1 MADIAD
7 SAAPVPPIGSGSRDS
22 AAPQEPVPAQPMS
35 WPGREPSDVDAALAP
50 VRVTGGIN
58 ASFVRDGAKTV
69 VASIA
74 ERGGY
79 RLARPSTF
87 APHLEALQ
95 VNTGGGIA
103 GGDMI
108 ETRYELGP
116 GADVAHTTS
125 SAERVYRSAGA
136 PARLDIRLTLAPAA
150 RLDWLPQQTI
160 LYAGAHVQ
168 RRIEVH
174 AAADSRLVMVEITA
188 FGRPHS
194 REGLS
199 PVDFNDQWRV
209 HRGGRLVYAEAVRL
223 SGELGETL
231 ARPAVAG
238 GGRAS
243 ALILLLGKDASEL
256 VEPLRRALDRSACET
271 GVSTWDGLLA
281 ARAIARQPGDLIA
294 ALARAIPLLSGR
306 ALPRVW
312 AT

>member
-1 MADIAD
+1 MADVVD
-7 SAAPVPPIGSGSRDS
+7 PAASSTTPGNPVED
-22 AAPQEPVPAQPMS
+22 VPAPRLQTDTAIPKAR
-35 WPGREPSDVDAALAP
+35 PDLDAALAP

-58 ASFVRDGAKTV
+58 ASFVRDGARTV

-103 GGDMI
+103 GGDRI
-108 ETRYELGP
+108 ETRYDLGP
-116 GADVAHTTS
+116 GADIAHTTS

-136 PARLDIRLTLAPAA
+136 PARLDVRLALASGA

-160 LYAGAHVQ
+160 LYAGAHLA

-174 AAADSRLVMVEITA
+174 AAEDSRLLMVEMTA
-188 FGRPHS
+188 FGRPLS
-194 REGLS
+194 RES
-199 PVDFNDQWRV
+199 AAPVDLNDQWRV

-223 SGELGETL
+223 SGELGDTL
-231 ARPAVAG
+231 ARPAIAG

-243 ALILLLGKDASEL
+243 ALVLLLGREAAEQVD
-256 VEPLRRALDRSACET
+256 PLRRVLEGDVCET
-271 GVSTWDGLLA
+271 GVSTWDGILA
-281 ARAIARQPGDLIA
+281 ARLLARRPGDLISM
-294 ALARAIPLLSGR
+294 LSRAIPMLSGR

>member
-1 MADIAD
+1 MADVVDPDA
-7 SAAPVPPIGSGSRDS
+7 SFPAPGGSGPDKPPH
-22 AAPQEPVPAQPMS
+22 AQEPEPAP
-35 WPGREPSDVDAALAP
+35 PKARPDLDAALAP

-58 ASFVRDGAKTV
+58 ASFVRDGARTV

-87 APHLEALQ
+87 ASHLEALQ
-95 VNTGGGIA
+95 VNTGGGVA
-103 GGDMI
+103 GGDRI
-108 ETRYELGP
+108 ETRYELAP

-136 PARLDIRLTLAPAA
+136 AARLDIRLALAPGA

-160 LYAGAHVQ
+160 LYAGAHLE

-174 AAADSRLVMVEITA
+174 AAEESRLLMVEVTA
-188 FGRPHS
+188 FGRPLS
-194 REGLS
+194 REGTASVHL
-199 PVDFNDQWRV
+199 NDQWRV
-209 HRGGRLVYAEAVRL
+209 HRGGRLVYAEALRL
-223 SGELGETL
+223 SGELADTL
-231 ARPAVAG
+231 ARPAIAD

-243 ALILLLGKDASEL
+243 ALVLLLGRDAGEL
-256 VEPLRRALDRSACET
+256 VDPLRRMLEGCVCET
-271 GVSTWDGLLA
+271 GVSTWDGILA
-281 ARAIARQPGDLIA
+281 ARLLARRPGDLIA
-294 ALARAIPLLSGR
+294 MLARAIPILSGR